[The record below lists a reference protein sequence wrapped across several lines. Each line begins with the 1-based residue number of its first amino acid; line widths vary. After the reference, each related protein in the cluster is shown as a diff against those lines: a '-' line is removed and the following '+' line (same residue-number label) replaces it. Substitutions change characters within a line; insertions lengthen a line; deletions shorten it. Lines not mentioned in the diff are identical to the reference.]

1 MQTIQTIPTGHRP
14 WLVAILVGYV
24 ILAGIY
30 SVITPP
36 FEASDEL
43 WHYPMVKYVAD
54 HGFGL
59 PRQDPANVGP
69 WRQEGSQPPLYYLL
83 GALATFWI
91 DTSDMD
97 DVRRINPHAD
107 IGAIAPDR
115 NLNMVLHDAE
125 REAFPWSGTVLA
137 VHIVRF
143 LSVGMGLGTVLLTYL
158 LARELFPAQP
168 VLALAAA
175 VFTGFNPMFAFI
187 SGAINNDNLSNL
199 LASLILLLIA
209 RLIKAADAP
218 LTRRFYVALGL
229 AAGAGMLAKYQIGF
243 LLPVIALALLFVSIR
258 QRDWRPVVLGG
269 AISGGLTI
277 LIVGWWYWRNY
288 DLYGDATGINVFL
301 DIVGRRVPPADL
313 HQLWTERETFM
324 MSFWGLFGGVNLPLP
339 DATYT
344 LFNILAAFSVLGL
357 AYGVFLL
364 ATRRPILP
372 PSREERLLWVARGV
386 AAMWP
391 AIVFVSLLSWT
402 RVTLASQG
410 RLWFTALAPLSVWMA
425 VGLANWAR
433 RSPAALRIN
442 LGMAAAVFVAIAAI
456 TPFTTIRP
464 AYRVDPEATW
474 VEDTPESGPA
484 RAACFAEPGAERDA
498 LCLTYRGVSGMLLP
512 GDDLRLTPTMTATHP
527 MTRNWSVFVH
537 LVNADGLTEAQRD
550 VYPGGGLIAT
560 TEIEPGETWNNLIAV
575 RLPPGIYTPQ
585 TLDVFLGLYDYATGD
600 RMLPSGDG
608 AHPDYRGVRLGQI
621 ELETPPGGV
630 PNPVGANFDD
640 RLRLLGYEVSDRSL
654 RPGDE
659 VAITLYWERLERLTA
674 SYAVSVQIIQ
684 PDTLAKAAQDDRP
697 PDPPTTEWLPGG
709 TVTDAR
715 TLTIA
720 DDAAPGRYRLMVR
733 VYDADHPETL
743 LPVLAGTG
751 GQAADF
757 VWLSWIQ
764 VE

>member
-1 MQTIQTIPTGHRP
+1 MQTTQTIPTGHRP

-137 VHIVRF
+137 VHLVRF

-168 VLALAAA
+168 ALALAAA

-277 LIVGWWYWRNY
+277 LIAGWWYWRNY

-364 ATRRPILP
+364 VTRRPILP
-372 PSREERLLWVARGV
+372 PSREGRLLWLARGV

-391 AIVFVSLLSWT
+391 VIVFVSLLSWT

-498 LCLTYRGVSGMLLP
+498 LCLAYRGVSGMLLP

-560 TEIEPGETWNNLIAV
+560 AEIEPGETWNNLIAV

-621 ELETPPGGV
+621 QLETPPGGV

-720 DDAAPGRYRLMVR
+720 GDAAPGRYRLMVR